1 MKQKNTKKIAI
12 IGAGWAGLTAAI
24 ALTQKGM
31 QVSIFEAAPQTGG
44 RARTVLWKSQGQT
57 LEIDNG
63 QHILVGAYH
72 NALSLLKQI
81 GIPTETVLQRLP
93 FGLPLPEGWK
103 LKAAPLP
110 APLHLLT
117 ALFRSNYSAAQRRQL
132 LSFAYRIISQAYK
145 PGLTVQQWLGDLQG
159 PIWDEL
165 IEPLCVAALNTPAQ
179 QACAY
184 RFAVTL
190 RKTLLASSTASNF
203 LIPKV
208 GLSDLFCKQ
217 AQQWLTNHGA
227 QIFLSSPVR
236 TLTIKAAQVE
246 INETL
251 FDTAIV
257 ATGAHIAR
265 HLIAQA
271 DLQAR
276 LASLNF
282 EPIATS
288 YLRLA
293 QTSSSFRLPAP
304 MIALPSKLYGYEF
317 AHSLNSAATGLG
329 HWAFLRQIATKEG
342 QTVPVLA
349 VVSSAARDA
358 LNLSRDQWLDNICMQ
373 VRNIWPQLPDITDSM
388 LIVEKRATFSCTPFA
403 AGLGNATNNP
413 RVFLAG
419 DYTEAQLPAT
429 LESAVISG
437 HKAAQQV
444 LASHFMH

>member
-1 MKQKNTKKIAI
+1 LKQKNIKKIAI

-31 QVSIFEAAPQTGG
+31 QVTMFEAAPQTGG

-57 LEIDNG
+57 LHIDNG
-63 QHILVGAYH
+63 QHILVGAYR
-72 NALSLLKQI
+72 NTLTLLRQM
-81 GIPTETVLQRLP
+81 GIEPETVLQRLP

-103 LKAAPLP
+103 LKAALLP
-110 APLHLLT
+110 APFHLLT
-117 ALFRSNYSAAQRRQL
+117 ALFQSNYSSAQRRQL
-132 LSFAYRIISQAYK
+132 LSFAYRIITQAHR

-159 PIWDEL
+159 PVWDEL

-208 GLSDLFCKQ
+208 SLSDLFCNR
-217 AQQWLTNHGA
+217 AQQWLTNKGTE
-227 QIFLSSPVR
+227 IFLSSPVR
-236 TLTIKAAQVE
+236 TMTVKAKQIE
-246 INETL
+246 INKTL
-251 FDTAIV
+251 FDAVIV
-257 ATGAHIAR
+257 ATGAHIAGN
-265 HLIAQA
+265 LIAQA

-276 LASLNF
+276 LAAIQF

-293 QTSSSFRLPAP
+293 QTSSSFTLPAP
-304 MIALPSKLYGYEF
+304 MIALPPS
-317 AHSLNSAATGLG
+317 AHPHNFSPSFNSAASSLG
-329 HWAFLRQIATKEG
+329 QWAFLRQIATNEG

-358 LNLSRDQWLDNICMQ
+358 LNLSREQCLDNICKQ
-373 VRNIWPQLPDITDSM
+373 IKSIWPSLPAITDSL

-403 AGLGNATNNP
+403 AGLGNASDDP
-413 RVFLAG
+413 RIFLAG

-437 HKAAQQV
+437 QKAAQQV
-444 LASHFMH
+444 LASDFMY